1 MNRFFP
7 RKLSQLSLTRAVQT
21 SPFEWIDHAVGIEKA
36 VTPPVSW
43 YTENLFY
50 KEVEVKHVFNTWLN
64 VGRVEPLK
72 NVGDFFATTILDQP
86 IVIVRSNDGKIRAF
100 YNVCR
105 HHAAQLCDDGTGSVG
120 ENGRF
125 TCPYHGWQYNTEGRL
140 TKAVKMKGCQ
150 NFHPKEFGLHE
161 LPLNIVGPW
170 VYIKL
175 LPIQTLNK
183 LKGSPPPN
191 IYDDLPDAKEMFGML
206 ENTHFA
212 SMQFIRSRSYD
223 IKCNWKVFIDNYLD
237 GGYHVPYAHPGLTT
251 HLNLADYQRK
261 GFLNFHLQSCPSKA
275 TTQDS
280 TSSPEDAAIANTRLT
295 AGSDQLR
302 DALYIYQYPNIC
314 INRYGQWMDTNI
326 VWPLDAHTCRVVID
340 WYVEKD
346 LLAHE
351 KAGQVIEKCLEDSDQ
366 VQQEDVWLCERVS
379 KGLRSAGYD
388 VGRYAPTLEGKKSTH
403 YLHMMEDI

>member
-1 MNRFFP
+1 MKRFFP
-7 RKLSQLSLTRAVQT
+7 RKLSLFSLTRRVQT
-21 SPFEWIDHAVGIEKA
+21 SQYEWLDHAVGIEKA

-50 KEVEVKHVFNTWLN
+50 KEVEVNHVFNTWLN

-72 NVGDFFATTILDQP
+72 NPGDFFATTILDRP
-86 IVIVRSNDGKIRAF
+86 IVIVRSNDGNIRAF

-105 HHAAQLCDDGTGSVG
+105 HHAAQLCDDGIGSIG

-125 TCPYHGWQYNTEGRL
+125 TCPYHGWQYNSEGRL

-161 LPLNIVGPW
+161 LPLTIVGPW

-175 LPIQTLNK
+175 LPIQSLQKPQT
-183 LKGSPPPN
+183 SPPT
-191 IYDDLPDAKEMFGML
+191 IFEDLHDAKELFGML
-206 ENTHFA
+206 ESTDFA
-212 SMQFIRSRSYD
+212 SMQFLQSRSYE
-223 IKCNWKVFIDNYLD
+223 IQCNWKVFIDNYLD

-261 GFLNFHLQSCPSKA
+261 GYTNFHLQSCPSKV
-275 TTQDS
+275 TTPN
-280 TSSPEDAAIANTRLT
+280 SSHADNAAIANTRLT
-295 AGSDQLR
+295 AGSEQPR
-302 DALYIYQYPNIC
+302 SALYIFQYPNIC

-326 VWPLDAHTCRVVID
+326 VWPIDEHRCRVVID
-340 WYVEKD
+340 WYVEKS
-346 LLAHE
+346 LLVQENAAE
-351 KAGQVIEKCLEDSDQ
+351 VIEKCLEDSDQ

-379 KGLRSAGYD
+379 KGLRSGGYD
-388 VGRYAPTLEGKKSTH
+388 VGRYAPMLEGKRF
-403 YLHMMEDI
+403 YI